1 MKRRQIFS
9 ILMTSAIASTLIAAS
24 PVMGYAEE
32 DEIVE
37 QSLEDGLSSGEVS
50 GISTEADT
58 SLEIGNDANPT
69 TADGRKTAEG
79 QKPDEQ
85 TVQGNVIEEASTV
98 EPDRQAVPS
107 DGRCSLGQA
116 ESIDGIMTDEAEEK
130 EKEGAIFIWD
140 IDSWTETAGYYK
152 YTKDEDSV
160 TIYRYTGEEESVTIP
175 EKIDGLPVTS
185 IDGCY
190 TGPRFEYDWI
200 GAFEGCKSLKKVKI
214 PEGVTYIAGGA
225 FYCPALEEIYF
236 FGNAPSLGDEGG
248 GGDFIGRAPTLYVRR
263 TKTGWTV
270 PEWEGF
276 HTEYFD
282 TEEDKRAID
291 NHPEQPMVQP
301 QPVHTHSF
309 TA

>member
-32 DEIVE
+32 NEIVE

-58 SLEIGNDANPT
+58 SLEIGNDADPT

-116 ESIDGIMTDEAEEK
+116 ESIDGIMTDEVE

-175 EKIDGLPVTS
+175 EKIDGLPVTY
-185 IDGCY
+185 IAGCY
-190 TGPRFEYDWI
+190 TGPMFEHDWI

-214 PEGVTYIAGGA
+214 PEGVTDIAGGA
-225 FYCPALEEIYF
+225 FNCPALEEVYF
-236 FGNAPSLGDEGG
+236 FGNAPYLGDEGG
-248 GGDFIGRAPTLYVRR
+248 GEDFYFSGRDSLTLYVRR

-270 PEWEGF
+270 PEWEDL
-276 HTEYFD
+276 HTE
-282 TEEDKRAID
+282 
-291 NHPEQPMVQP
+291 
-301 QPVHTHSF
+301 
-309 TA
+309 